1 MAIAKNGTC
10 ILCHVPLKNNY
21 TDCILFETSANR
33 NSYFEDNAVQ
43 TLSDLSYTRVS
54 TNKIRVDCSASSA
67 VNSNYCIVKNT
78 SYSSRAYYCFILDYE
93 YINDNCYEF
102 TIDVDVMTTYEMDY
116 VLKPCFVEREHSSS
130 DAIGSHIEPENVD
143 LGDYIVNTKQTLGS
157 TESINLDDM
166 SVIIMI
172 APDDGSTTS
181 VVDGLAQG
189 AIFEVTS
196 ADNPALINELIA
208 QYQDK
213 PDAIIGIYAVPS
225 EVVNHRGAIV
235 SQAGRTFSMT
245 AKGITANTTIDG
257 YTPKN
262 KKLLTYPYNFL
273 EVTNNQGGSLIT
285 RFEFFDNM
293 ASPHFTCSSCISQP
307 VTLVLNPSQY
317 KKVGLYEL
325 ESLTLSGYP
334 TLSWKSSA
342 FQQWVG
348 QSGTPSVLSALTSA
362 LVGTSISVTSGGS
375 LAPVTLGLLGSA
387 TNVMSQ
393 GYTASAK
400 ANNVRGTVGGG
411 TPLLNANRNH
421 FSAYRLSITAEYAR
435 RIDDYFTRFGYS
447 CGRIKTPNRK
457 ARKSFNY
464 VKTIGCSIVNTERGI
479 PQEDFSKICS
489 IYDNGVTFWRYGK
502 TVGDYSQDNTL

>member
-1 MAIAKNGTC
+1 MSIAKNGSC
-10 ILCHVPLKNNY
+10 ILCKCDLNNSY
-21 TDCILFETSANR
+21 TDAIYFESSSSR
-33 NSYFEDNAVQ
+33 DSYFSSVALS
-43 TLSDLSYTRVS
+43 TLSGLSYTRLS
-54 TNKIRVDCSASSA
+54 ENKIRVDCAETTA
-67 VNSNYCIVKNT
+67 QQTNYCVLVNT
-78 SYSSRAYYCFILDYE
+78 DFSTKKYFCFVTDYT
-93 YINDNCYEF
+93 YINNNCYEF
-102 TIDVDVMTTYEMDY
+102 TFEVDVLTTYEFNYDFR
-116 VLKPCFVEREHSSS
+116 PCFIEREHSAT
-130 DAIGSHIEPENVD
+130 DDIGSHIEPENVD
-143 LGDYIVNTKQTLGS
+143 LGDYIVNTKQTLGT

-172 APDDGSTTS
+172 APDDGTTTS

-196 ADNPALINELIA
+196 ADNPSLINELIA

-213 PDAIIGIYAVPS
+213 PDAIVGIYALPT
-225 EVVNHRGAIV
+225 EVVNHRGAIL
-235 SQAGRTFSMT
+235 SQAGRTFSMS
-245 AKGITANTTIDG
+245 AKGITTSTTIDG

-334 TLSWKSSA
+334 TLSWKTST
-342 FQQWVG
+342 FQQWAG
-348 QSGTPSVLSALTSA
+348 QSATPSVLSALTSA
-362 LVGTSISVTSGGS
+362 LVGTGISIASGGS
-375 LAPVTLGLLGSA
+375 LAPVALGLLGSA

-400 ANNVRGTVGGG
+400 ANNVRGTVGSG

-421 FSAYRLSITAEYAR
+421 FSAYRLSITAEYAK
-435 RIDDYFTRFGYS
+435 RIDDYFTRYGYS
-447 CGRIKTPNRK
+447 CCRIKKPNRK
-457 ARKSFNY
+457 NRKSFVY
-464 VKTIGCSIVNTERGI
+464 IKTNGCTLNVSNGI
-479 PQEDFSKICS
+479 PQMYMSKICS
-489 IYDNGVTFWRYGK
+489 IMDNGVTWWREGK
-502 TVGDYSQDNTL
+502 TVGDYSQDNTI